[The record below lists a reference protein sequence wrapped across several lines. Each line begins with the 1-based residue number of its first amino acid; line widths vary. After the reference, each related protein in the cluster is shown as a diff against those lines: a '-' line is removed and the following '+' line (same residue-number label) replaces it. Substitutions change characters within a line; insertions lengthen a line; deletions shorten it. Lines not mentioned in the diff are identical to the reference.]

1 MSIKFEYRDIDSLI
15 PYENNPRKHTS
26 IKRLEKSVEEYGF
39 INPIIID
46 EDDVILSGHGRL
58 MAARKEGLEQ
68 VPCIRVDHLDEEG
81 KIGFRIADN
90 SSAEES
96 EWDNKKLK
104 LELEKIDFKLDE
116 FKLEFDEPE
125 DYAEVTQERVENILG
140 LGKGQFEGEGYYDI
154 PVIYGI
160 KEMPDVKEWIGF
172 NYVMSDK
179 NPEGKGVHFFV
190 DDYQFER
197 VWNDPEKYVDKLK
210 QYSAVLSPDFSPYGD
225 MPLATQIWNHYRK
238 HWCAAFWQLHGV
250 TVIPTIR
257 ASTDSRS
264 LEWYLDGEPR
274 ESVVAIS
281 TMWASE
287 YPKEMREEYERMI
300 DALNPSHII
309 VYGSIQDYMD
319 KDKVTCV
326 KTFTERFYKRGNED
340 A

>member
-1 MSIKFEYRDIDSLI
+1 
-15 PYENNPRKHTS
+15 
-26 IKRLEKSVEEYGF
+26 
-39 INPIIID
+39 
-46 EDDVILSGHGRL
+46 
-58 MAARKEGLEQ
+58 
-68 VPCIRVDHLDEEG
+68 
-81 KIGFRIADN
+81 
-90 SSAEES
+90 
-96 EWDNKKLK
+96 
-104 LELEKIDFKLDE
+104 
-116 FKLEFDEPE
+116 
-125 DYAEVTQERVENILG
+125 
-140 LGKGQFEGEGYYDI
+140 
-154 PVIYGI
+154 
-160 KEMPDVKEWIGF
+160 
-172 NYVMSDK
+172 
-179 NPEGKGVHFFV
+179 
-190 DDYQFER
+190 
-197 VWNDPEKYVDKLK
+197 
-210 QYSAVLSPDFSPYGD
+210 

>member
-1 MSIKFEYRDIDSLI
+1 MIKFEYLDIDSLI

-26 IKRLEKSVEEYGF
+26 IKRLEKSVEAYGF

-46 EDDVILSGHGRL
+46 EDNIILSGHGRL

-68 VPCIRVDHLDEEG
+68 VPCVRVDHLDEQG

-104 LELEKIDFKLDE
+104 LELEKIDFKMDE
-116 FKLEFDEPE
+116 FKLDFDEPE
-125 DYAEVTQERVENILG
+125 DYAEITQERVENILG

-154 PVIYGI
+154 PVIYGM
-160 KEMPDVKEWIGF
+160 KEMPEVREWIGF

-179 NPEGKGVHFFV
+179 DPEGKGVHFFV

-197 VWNDPEKYVDKLK
+197 VWNDPDKYVEKLK
-210 QYSAVLSPDFSPYGD
+210 QYAVVLSPDFSPYGD

-238 HWCAAFWQLHGV
+238 RWCAAYWQLHGIR
-250 TVIPTIR
+250 VIPTIR

-281 TMWASE
+281 TMWSKE
-287 YPKEMREEYERMI
+287 YPEEMRIEYERMI
-300 DALNPSHII
+300 DGLNPSHII
-309 VYGSIQDYMD
+309 VYGSIQEYMD

-326 KTFTERFYKRGNED
+326 HTFTEKFYKERE
-340 A
+340 